1 MSLPPQLTE
10 LKARLAEIYD
20 LEMTAALLNWDQTTY
35 MPPGGAA
42 ARGRQLATLGRIIH
56 EKQIDPAIGRLLD
69 GLRTYEESLP
79 PDSPDAALI
88 RVARRDYERATRVP
102 ATFMAELYQHTAA
115 SYDVWSRARPEND
128 VAAVLPYLE
137 RTLDLSRRLAAFF
150 PGYDHIADPLIDM
163 ADYGMRAATIKQVFA
178 ELRQGLLPLVEQVT
192 AQPPVDDSC
201 LRQFFPEAQQ
211 LAFGIEVITALG
223 YDFTRGRQD
232 KTLHPF
238 MIKFSL
244 NDVRI
249 TTRFDEYDLG
259 SALFSTI
266 HEAGHAMYEQGIAPE
281 FEGTPLASG
290 TSAGMHE
297 SQSRLW
303 ENIVGRSRPFWEH
316 FYPRLQAMF
325 PDQLDHVSLET
336 FYRAINK
343 VQRSLIRTEA
353 DEVTYNLHVILR
365 FDLELAL
372 LEGTLAVRDLPEAWH
387 ERYRSDLGVT
397 PPDYRD
403 GVLQDVHWYGGL
415 IGGAFQGYTLG
426 NIMSAQL
433 FEAALRDHPDIPQ
446 QIERGE
452 FGILR
457 VWMREHVYRHGRTLN
472 ADDILRR
479 ATGRSLDVQPYL
491 AYLWRKYGE
500 MYGIAYT
507 PVHQVVA

>member
-1 MSLPPQLTE
+1 MHTPPQLTE
-10 LKARLAEIYD
+10 LKARLREIDD
-20 LEMTAALLNWDQTTY
+20 LEMAAALLNWDQTTY

-56 EKQIDPAIGRLLD
+56 EKRIDPAIGRLLD
-69 GLRTYEESLP
+69 ALRSYEESLP

-88 RVARRDYERATRVP
+88 RVTRRDYERAMRVP
-102 ATFMAELYQHTAA
+102 AAFTAELYEHTAA
-115 SYDVWSRARPEND
+115 SYDVWSRARPAND
-128 VAAVLPYLE
+128 FMAVLPYLE
-137 RTLDLSRRLAAFF
+137 RTLDLSRRFAEFF
-150 PGYDHIADPLIDM
+150 PGYEHIADPLIDM

-178 ELRQGLLPLVEQVT
+178 ELRQGLIPLVEQITV
-192 AQPPVDDSC
+192 QPPVDDSC

-211 LAFGIEVITALG
+211 WAFGVEVITALG
-223 YDFTRGRQD
+223 YDFSRGRQD

-238 MIKFSL
+238 MTKFSL

-249 TTRFDEYDLG
+249 TTRVDEYDLG

-266 HEAGHAMYEQGIAPE
+266 HEAGHAMYEQGIAQA

-303 ENIVGRSRPFWEH
+303 ENIVGRSLPFWEY
-316 FYPRLQAMF
+316 FYPRLQATF
-325 PDQLDHVSLET
+325 PDQLGNVPLET

-372 LEGTLAVRDLPEAWH
+372 LEGTLAVRDLPEAWR
-387 ERYRSDLGVT
+387 ERYRSDLGVA
-397 PPDYRD
+397 PPDDRD

-426 NIMSAQL
+426 NIMSVQL
-433 FEAALRDHPDIPQ
+433 FDAALRDHPDIPQ
-446 QIERGE
+446 QIGSGR
-452 FGILR
+452 FDTLR
-457 VWMREHVYRHGRTLN
+457 EWMREHVYRHGRALD

-491 AYLWRKYGE
+491 AYLWRKYG
-500 MYGIAYT
+500 
-507 PVHQVVA
+507 

>member
-1 MSLPPQLTE
+1 MHTPPQLVE
-10 LKARLAEIYD
+10 LKARLHDIYD

-35 MPPGGAA
+35 MPSGGAA

-56 EKQIDPAIGRLLD
+56 EKQIDPEIGRLLD
-69 GLRTYEESLP
+69 ALRSYEESLP
-79 PDSPDAALI
+79 PDTPDAALI

-102 ATFMAELYQHTAA
+102 AAFMAELYRHMAA
-115 SYDVWSRARPEND
+115 SYDVWSRARPAND
-128 VAAVLPYLE
+128 IAAVLPYLE
-137 RTLDLSRRLAAFF
+137 RTLDLSRRFAEFF

-163 ADYGMRAATIKQVFA
+163 ADYGMRAATIKEVFA
-178 ELRQGLLPLVEQVT
+178 ELRRGLLPLVEQVT

-201 LRQFFPEAQQ
+201 LLQFFPEAQQ
-211 LAFGIEVITALG
+211 LAFGVEVITALG

-238 MIKFSL
+238 MTKFSL

-249 TTRFDEYDLG
+249 TTRFDEHDLA

-266 HEAGHAMYEQGIAPE
+266 HEAGHAMYEQGIALD

-303 ENIVGRSRPFWEH
+303 ENIVGRSLPFWEH
-316 FYPRLQAMF
+316 FYPRLQEIF
-325 PDQLDHVSLET
+325 PDQLGHVLLET

-343 VQRSLIRTEA
+343 VQRSLIRTES

-433 FEAALRDHPDIPQ
+433 FEAALHDLPDIPQ
-446 QIERGE
+446 QIGHGE
-452 FGILR
+452 FGVLR
-457 VWMREHVYRHGRTLN
+457 GWMREHVYRSGRALD

-500 MYGIAYT
+500 IYGI
-507 PVHQVVA
+507 VHHPIDQVVA